1 MGRRREREVLE
12 EAWSA
17 ATRSARHLIF
27 VGGEPG
33 VGKSRLVAEVAT
45 ALYQR
50 DATVLSGECVA
61 ELGLPYQPFV
71 EPIEAVLS
79 GLADG
84 RLSTGRDRRTA
95 AELDVGRMAV
105 LEGLAVL
112 AGRRQPGTR
121 LGPDLEGRRRLYRAA
136 VQGFDAIAAERP
148 LVLVL
153 EDLHWAGDD
162 ALQLFRY
169 LVKHSAGS
177 PMLILATHRTTP
189 PDRSM
194 ALVHTAAELY
204 RLNGVLRVDL
214 GPLDIEDITELL
226 VGESGASVSVARQAA
241 YLLRDQTGGNPFYLR
256 ELWRDLAGD
265 GGLAALRRDHLRTP
279 ESVRDTIQSRLDLL
293 ESEYRDVLELA
304 AVLGEEV
311 DVVML
316 LAAHSASSSAVS
328 IREGVLA
335 ALDAC
340 VAHRLLEPTGGG
352 RFRFLHALAR
362 QAVLDNMPPSQLAHV
377 HTVAAEAVE
386 RVSAADRR
394 VQRLAHHYA
403 NTGVREHA
411 PRAVQYLVEA
421 ARLADRALAH
431 REAAQLFEQAVPLA
445 DGSTQRDDLR
455 LAAARSHHLA
465 ANFARARELDEQV
478 ATTGSPTHRLRA
490 AIGYEATS
498 RRTGRLGQPA
508 IDLLTGAL
516 AGVERDPS
524 DPLYVRAIS
533 SLGRAFAF
541 TASTRETEVLSARAI
556 EFART
561 IGRHDL
567 LAQTLE
573 ASLVGLRP
581 GHAAVQLT
589 RATELSVL
597 AKGSGDLH
605 KLSSAAYHR
614 GTLCYLFGDRQGLED
629 AYADLIR
636 ANHLTGQQYWEY
648 VTICFDYARYFMS
661 GDFGAAERTNKGLL
675 EFGELIGTADSAEGP
690 YGVRAYMIR
699 REAGRLDQ
707 IRPLI
712 TGSEQP
718 TNHWAPGLLALY
730 TELGLTQPTR
740 RLLDWLLDDQLP
752 RYSQSGDWPAT
763 LAFLT
768 EAALSLG
775 DQATARR
782 LRPMLAEYAGLNLL
796 TGPFVALFG
805 SADRYLGVVDSLL
818 GCGTP
823 EEWFASALRMDT
835 HMRAPVHQAQTLAA
849 HVNHLRQLGSA
860 PRMVEE
866 MEQQVRAIAEPLGLR
881 RVLRMIGVPH
891 PTDPHSEP
899 RPDRLTRRELE
910 VLRLLSEGMSNRE
923 IAHALVI
930 SENTAANHVR
940 NILHKT
946 RCDNRTQAARY
957 ATKRQLFK

>member
-1 MGRRREREVLE
+1 MAGAYRGGVATWTGPPLPGHWTLARQLRFVGRRRELAVLE

-33 VGKSRLVAEVAT
+33 AGKSRLVAEVGT

-50 DATVLSGECVA
+50 NATVLSGECVA

-79 GLADG
+79 ILADG
-84 RLSTGRDRRTA
+84 RLSINRDRRTV
-95 AELDVGRMAV
+95 AEPDAGRMAV
-105 LEGLAVL
+105 MEGLAVL
-112 AGRRQPGTR
+112 AGRRQLDTR
-121 LGPDLEGRRRLYRAA
+121 VGSDLENRRRLYRAA

-204 RLNGVLRVDL
+204 PLNGVRRVDL
-214 GPLDIEDITELL
+214 GPLDVEDITELL
-226 VGESGASVSVARQAA
+226 IGESGVSVSGARQAA

-265 GGLAALRRDHLRTP
+265 GGLAVLRRDHLRTP

-293 ESEYRDVLELA
+293 ESENRDVLELA
-304 AVLGEEV
+304 AVLGEDV
-311 DVVML
+311 DVAML
-316 LAAHSASSSAVS
+316 LAAHSASSAVV
-328 IREGVLA
+328 RDGVLA

-340 VAHRLLEPTGGG
+340 VTHRLLEPTGGG
-352 RFRFLHALAR
+352 RFRFPHALAR
-362 QAVLDNMPPSQLAHV
+362 QAVLDHMPPSQLARV
-377 HTVAAEAVE
+377 HTLAAEAVE
-386 RVSAADRR
+386 RVSAVDRR
-394 VQRLAHHYA
+394 VQRLAYHYA

-445 DGSTQRDDLR
+445 DGSMQRDDLR
-455 LAAARSHHLA
+455 LAAARSHYLA

-490 AIGYEATS
+490 AIGYETAS
-498 RRTGRLGQPA
+498 RRTGRQGQPA

-516 AGVERDPS
+516 AGVEHDPS

-541 TASTRETEVLSARAI
+541 TASTREADLLNARAI
-556 EFART
+556 ELARA

-581 GHAAVQLT
+581 GHATVQLT

-597 AKGSGDLH
+597 AKGNGDL
-605 KLSSAAYHR
+605 LSSAAYHR
-614 GTLCYLFGDRQGLED
+614 GTLCYLLGDRQGLDD
-629 AYADLIR
+629 AHADLVR

-648 VTICFDYARYFMS
+648 VATCFDYAQHFMS
-661 GDFGAAERTNKGLL
+661 GDFSAAERTNEGLL
-675 EFGELIGTADSAEGP
+675 ELAEIIGTVDSAEGP

-699 REAGRLDQ
+699 REAGQLDQ

-712 TGSEQP
+712 TGSELP

-740 RLLDWLLDDQLP
+740 RLLHWLLDDQLP

-768 EAALSLG
+768 EAALSLN
-775 DQATARR
+775 DQATAQR

-796 TGPFVALFG
+796 TGPFVALLG
-805 SADRYLGVVDSLL
+805 SADHYLGAADSLL
-818 GCGTP
+818 GRGTP
-823 EEWFASALRMDT
+823 EEWFASALRIPLCQDD
-835 HMRAPVHQAQTLAA
+835 
-849 HVNHLRQLGSA
+849 LGQVIF
-860 PRMVEE
+860 PKLLVE
-866 MEQQVRAIAEPLGLR
+866 
-881 RVLRMIGVPH
+881 GV
-891 PTDPHSEP
+891 
-899 RPDRLTRRELE
+899 
-910 VLRLLSEGMSNRE
+910 
-923 IAHALVI
+923 
-930 SENTAANHVR
+930 
-940 NILHKT
+940 
-946 RCDNRTQAARY
+946 
-957 ATKRQLFK
+957 